1 MFPTFRNCVKLALNA
16 QYMVLTFTERKDNQ
30 TSNKLNTIAIPL
42 AATPLCMVANIVLV
56 LPLGGGN
63 IPPNLIYITIS
74 SHETLLYTLHYYFLL
89 PCRGWRTYK
98 QLCCTLLICLE
109 IFSTWC
115 VAVIIRRLL
124 KRAVNHRSWFCVLSL
139 S

>member
-56 LPLGGGN
+56 LPLGGV
-63 IPPNLIYITIS
+63 IFPQILFTSLSVLMKLYYIRYTIIS
-74 SHETLLYTLHYYFLL
+74 SSLVEGGAHTNSF
-89 PCRGWRTYK
+89 
-98 QLCCTLLICLE
+98 
-109 IFSTWC
+109 
-115 VAVIIRRLL
+115 AVPP
-124 KRAVNHRSWFCVLSL
+124 
-139 S
+139 